1 MALVILKIK
10 PKVTKAILWS
20 GSKTTLKIEPK
31 LWMEIG
37 KLKELDSVNQ
47 SHINWLFQRWLA
59 FKQHNTNQKTE
70 TNQLISGS

>member
-37 KLKELDSVNQ
+37 KLKELRLCGSF
-47 SHINWLFQRWLA
+47 LGL
-59 FKQHNTNQKTE
+59 KTIL
-70 TNQLISGS
+70 TQYL

>member
-37 KLKELDSVNQ
+37 KLKELDSVAR
-47 SHINWLFQRWLA
+47 F
-59 FKQHNTNQKTE
+59 
-70 TNQLISGS
+70 